1 MRPLLKIERNDLKTN
16 KINISFS
23 SSVLASEYVDLVYH
37 VIQAKNMSQFKRGL
51 DKLVELQC
59 WLGPQVSSILI
70 VSL

>member
-16 KINISFS
+16 KINISF

-59 WLGPQVSSILI
+59 WLGPQESSILI